1 MDRTQRRLIG
11 LGAGAAALGGLGAL
25 GAVGFVAL
33 LKHQAAQ
40 ARATIGKPLGE
51 TALVADKVYR
61 RRYADRGEPIELVL
75 IGDSIAAGL
84 GAGRAKGTLGARLA
98 KEIGDR
104 LDRPV
109 RLTTLA
115 KVGAETWM
123 LPEQQLARL
132 APSEVPDVAV
142 VVVGGNDVTHR
153 IPVAESVEALTRVI
167 DDLRGRGCPV
177 VVGTCPDLGA
187 LRPLPDPLRSLAG
200 RASRQLAAAQRDAAL
215 AAGAHVVSLA
225 EVVGPFFVTNPDDMF
240 SIDHFHPSELGY
252 RRTAEAL
259 VPSVLAALGERD
271 EVPFGHHAP
280 APSALH
286 SQVPSAK
293 HEAGT
298 LAVRVTTHELRSTK
312 DAERNA

>member
-1 MDRTQRRLIG
+1 LIAITG
-11 LGAGAAALGGLGAL
+11 TVAALGGMTAL
-25 GAVGFVAL
+25 GAAAFGAL
-33 LKHQAAQ
+33 LKRQAAH

-51 TALVADKVYR
+51 TPPAADKVYR
-61 RRYADRGEPIELVL
+61 RRYADTGDPVELVL

-84 GAGRAKGTLGARLA
+84 GATKPKGTLGARLS
-98 KEIGDR
+98 KELGDR
-104 LDRPV
+104 LGRPV

-123 LPEQQLARL
+123 LPEQQLSRL
-132 APSEVPDVAV
+132 RHHTVADVAV
-142 VVVGGNDVTHR
+142 VIVGGNDVTHR
-153 IPVAESVEALTRVI
+153 VPVADSAQALAEVI
-167 DDLRGRGCPV
+167 ADLRARGTQV

-200 RASRQLAAAQRDAAL
+200 RASRQLAAAQREAAL
-215 AAGAHVVSLA
+215 GAGAYVVSLA
-225 EVVGPFFVTNPDDMF
+225 ELVGPFFVTNPDDMF
-240 SIDHFHPSELGY
+240 AIDHFHPSELGY

-271 EVPFGHHAP
+271 AVPFGHHAP
-280 APSALH
+280 PALVLH
-286 SQVPSAK
+286 SQGSSAK

-298 LAVRVTTHELRSTK
+298 LDRRVTTNELRTTK